1 MDNNQQL
8 IKLQF
13 NPSDVSDSTVEAKG
27 LVELEVIA
35 DSMTTVDDRLVEI
48 ESELAG
54 LSTGIDNLTN
64 QATKLDYTAAVA
76 SGIIS
81 GLIDIF
87 FVGKFDLQAGHD
99 WSTEKINSFVE
110 HVSKQLG
117 YTGDDTKGAILFL
130 EKYGAPSDSV
140 TAQFGGG
147 LQHHLRDFAHHA
159 SPMGLVFSML
169 TQFTYKAYGTNTA
182 GAFMVVPI
190 ENTTFIGKDVPQK
203 ITLGLV
209 HWMFH
214 LASDMAGSSGA
225 IGIGT
230 GIPGPILS
238 LVKMLSTLPLFR
250 DKDGFNELSLNV
262 SKLFNGTLLAE
273 RDATGNIISANPM
286 DLRGELGVLHQL
298 EKQSIPVIAN
308 EAFVKGFYFIS
319 RLIEEIKD
327 KKSLKDIDWRRTAPF
342 NNATI
347 TRMLTISTGTFT
359 AIDTVDAV
367 IEGAISSK
375 ANWVELGKQTLIR
388 LNFVGIGR
396 FTISLGSEAIMCY
409 KKGKKTKEQMKLQN
423 ECLYLMGAKM
433 YHGETLVWTAA
444 KDADES
450 ISALYKAMEEA
461 SANMLEDMTITKKKL
476 TEIKELDVASV
487 DVKNP
492 GLTDELLDALN

>member
-1 MDNNQQL
+1 MEEKQL
-8 IKLQF
+8 VTVKF
-13 NPSDVSDSTVEAKG
+13 NAGSDFDSVGDEG
-27 LVELEVIA
+27 LVELEVLSDPMESVDARLMEIDAELCALSGEIA
-35 DSMTTVDDRLVEI
+35 
-48 ESELAG
+48 
-54 LSTGIDNLTN
+54 NLTN
-64 QATKLDYTAAVA
+64 QATKLDYTVAVA
-76 SGIIS
+76 SGVIA

-87 FVGKFDLQAGHD
+87 FVGKFDLQAGHE

-110 HVSKQLG
+110 HVAKKQG
-117 YTGDDTKGAILFL
+117 YTGDDTKGAIRFL

-169 TQFTYKAYGTNTA
+169 TQFTGNAYGTNTA
-182 GAFMVVPI
+182 GVFMVVPI
-190 ENTTFIGKDVPQK
+190 ENKTFIGKDVPQK

-209 HWMFH
+209 HWMLH

-225 IGIGT
+225 LGIGT

-238 LVKMLSTLPLFR
+238 LVKMLSALPIFR

-273 RDATGNIISANPM
+273 RDAAGNIISANPM

-298 EKQSIPVIAN
+298 GKQTIPIIAN
-308 EAFVKGFYFIS
+308 EALVRGFYFVS
-319 RLIEEIKD
+319 RLVEEIKE
-327 KKSLKDIDWRRTAPF
+327 KKSIKGIDWKRTAPF
-342 NNATI
+342 KNATI

-359 AIDTVDAV
+359 AIDTLDAV
-367 IEGAISSK
+367 IEGAINSK
-375 ANWVELGKQTLIR
+375 ANWVEFGRQTLLR

-396 FTISLGSEAIMCY
+396 FTISLGSEAVMCY
-409 KKGKKTKEQMKLQN
+409 KKGKKTKEQFKLQN

-433 YHGETLVWTAA
+433 YHGEALVWTAA

-450 ISALYKAMEEA
+450 VAAFFEVMNDVSAKIYI
-461 SANMLEDMTITKKKL
+461 DMAATKKKL
-476 TEIKELDVASV
+476 NEIKQLDVASV
-487 DVKNP
+487 DKKNP

>member
-1 MDNNQQL
+1 MDNQQL
-8 IKLQF
+8 IKVQF
-13 NPSDVSDSTVEAKG
+13 NNSDVSDSTVETKG
-27 LVELEVIA
+27 LVELELITNSIA
-35 DSMTTVDDRLVEI
+35 TVDDRLVEI
-48 ESELAG
+48 EAELAG
-54 LSTGIDNLTN
+54 LSTELNNLTN
-64 QATKLDYTAAVA
+64 QATKLDCTVAVA
-76 SGIIS
+76 SGVIA

-87 FVGKFDLQAGHD
+87 FVGEFDIQAGHE

-110 HVSKQLG
+110 HVAKKQG
-117 YTGDDTKGAILFL
+117 YTGDDTKGAIRFL

-169 TQFTYKAYGTNTA
+169 TQFTYKAYGTDTA
-182 GAFMVVPI
+182 GVFMVVPI

-209 HWMFH
+209 HWMLH

-225 IGIGT
+225 RGIGT

-238 LVKMLSTLPLFR
+238 LVKMLSALPIFR
-250 DKDGFNELSLNV
+250 DKDGFNELGLNV

-273 RDATGNIISANPM
+273 RDADGNIVSANPM

-298 EKQSIPVIAN
+298 GKQTIPVIAN
-308 EAFVKGFYFIS
+308 EALVRGFYFIS
-319 RLIEEIKD
+319 RLIEEIKE
-327 KKSLKDIDWRRTAPF
+327 KKSLKGIDWRRTAPF
-342 NNATI
+342 KNATI

-367 IEGAISSK
+367 IEGAINSK
-375 ANWVELGKQTLIR
+375 ANWSEFGRQTLIR

-396 FTISLGSEAIMCY
+396 FTISLGTEAVMCY

-433 YHGETLVWTAA
+433 YHGETLVWAA
-444 KDADES
+444 ARDADES
-450 ISALYKAMEEA
+450 IAAFYNAMDETT
-461 SANMLEDMTITKKKL
+461 SKLLEDMAIAKEKL
-476 TEIKELDVASV
+476 KEIKKLDVASV
-487 DVKNP
+487 NAKNP